1 LETQYHR
8 FYEFITCKKNRA
20 LDRCTFRSYNMEIFK
35 SFSKD
40 NRFWEQLLEDTNQFQ
55 EAALY
60 LNALHLD
67 QNYDAIFKRFFQK
80 YNSEEGIQELAKIRV
95 YVKGVEKE
103 VALNQ
108 LKNNPP
114 ENEEN
119 LSDWGESLF
128 EGKPWCIVLDKVS
141 GLIDELSLPIA
152 EWTQYLLSKRPP
164 GSLVIEISPYIGRY
178 GYTPFGAHIDVPG
191 ISVLHLHLGPNKK
204 EMTIWDA
211 DEFRKLTKSDSHVC
225 HDFEPFLSE
234 GKTYS
239 IEAGDI
245 FHLPAGTHY
254 HIGKADEFSIGLT
267 IGLKKETSR
276 SLLQKAMKEHQKSG
290 QEANESDVVES
301 YNLKKQSNAG
311 FMKTPLLKVVADSE
325 LFGKKVKV
333 NSPFQLILKGRNE
346 GKLEVYVRGRSFT
359 TPNYS
364 EVISCIQL
372 LNQGEAITLTEDYFK
387 QEGMEKSKVMS
398 LMTQL
403 YNYRGIILV

>member
-1 LETQYHR
+1 
-8 FYEFITCKKNRA
+8 
-20 LDRCTFRSYNMEIFK
+20 MEIFK
-35 SFSKD
+35 SFSKE
-40 NRFWEQLLEDTNQFQ
+40 NKFWNQLLEDTNQFQ

-60 LNALHLD
+60 PNALHID
-67 QNYDAIFKRFFQK
+67 QDYDAIFKRFFQK
-80 YNSEEGIQELAKIRV
+80 YHSDQGIQEVTKIRV
-95 YVKGVEKE
+95 YVKGIDKE
-103 VALNQ
+103 IALNL
-108 LKNNPP
+108 LKSNPP

-141 GLIDELSLPIA
+141 GLIDELTLPIA
-152 EWTQYLLSKRPP
+152 EWTQNLLSSRSP
-164 GSLVIEISPYIGRY
+164 GSLVVEISPYIGRY

-225 HDFEPFLSE
+225 HYFEPYLKN
-234 GKTYS
+234 GITYE

-254 HIGKADEFSIGLT
+254 HIGKADGFSIGLT

-276 SLLQKAMKEHQKSG
+276 SLLQKAMKEHQRNG
-290 QEANESDVVES
+290 QEANESELVES

-311 FMKTPLLKVVADSE
+311 FMKTPLLKKVTDLE
-325 LFGKKVKV
+325 LLGKKVRI
-333 NSPFQLILKGRNE
+333 NSPFQLILKSKNE
-346 GKLEVYVRGRSFT
+346 AKLEVYVRGRSFS

-372 LNQGEAITLTEDYFK
+372 LNQGVEITLAEDFFK
-387 QEGMEKSKVMS
+387 QNGMGKSKVMN
-398 LMTQL
+398 LITKL
-403 YNYRGIILV
+403 YNYGGIILV